1 MQHLAVRYHEVM
13 IEPTTGAVF
22 ASGIVAAL
30 IGYIWY
36 HPKVFGGA
44 WARMSGLTPEM
55 QEKARK
61 RMPVMALIGFLAATL
76 VAYVMSYVSAAW
88 GFYDWQGA
96 LQLGFWCWAG
106 FIAPVMLGTVLW
118 EQKSFKLYLINAL
131 YWLLVLIV
139 MAQFIVFAYGL
150 EYSMYVDSG
159 VDYDAYAA
167 E

>member
-1 MQHLAVRYHEVM
+1 MVRYHTAM
-13 IEPTTGAVF
+13 LEPTTGAVI
-22 ASGIVAAL
+22 ASGIAAAL

-36 HPKVFGGA
+36 HPKVFGAA

-55 QEKARK
+55 QAAARN
-61 RMPVMALIGFLAATL
+61 RMPLMAFVGLLAATF

-106 FIAPVMLGTVLW
+106 FVAPIMLGSVLW
-118 EQKSFKLYLINAL
+118 EQKPFSLYLINAL
-131 YWLLVLIV
+131 YWLLAFLV
-139 MAQFIVFAYGL
+139 MAQFIVFAYSL
-150 EYSMYVDSG
+150 EYTMYYYEGYDEG
-159 VDYDAYAA
+159 VEYDAYVA